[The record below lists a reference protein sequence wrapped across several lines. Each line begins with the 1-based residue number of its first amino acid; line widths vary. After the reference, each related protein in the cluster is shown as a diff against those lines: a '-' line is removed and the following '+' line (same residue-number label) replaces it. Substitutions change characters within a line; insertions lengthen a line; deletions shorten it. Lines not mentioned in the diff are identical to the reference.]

1 MNQEYRELT
10 PDWAGADPFE
20 PSFRDDPYPA
30 LNQLRDNHAVNLTP
44 VGTYRVTRFDDVQRV
59 FKQANTSMT
68 LANGESPNFHP
79 ADERGSFREFVL
91 NLDDDKH
98 IRLRKLLYKSF
109 NNRVVRRFEVE
120 AHDIVDETLE
130 KALAQ
135 GGMDVIDDL
144 AHLVPSQIVCRIMGV
159 PDADREMFSAWTT
172 ARTNAFFAKFLPEE
186 VIESLVRAGNEMAD
200 YFDIMVKER
209 RKNPQD
215 DFISELIRAEDDGD
229 RMLDGEIVVQAIGII
244 VAGFETT
251 IGLIGN
257 GTRAMIEHPDQMALL
272 RQQPDLI
279 NNCIEECL
287 RYDAPILFNWR
298 VLREP
303 FEIDGTLIP
312 TDAVIWQMLASA
324 NRDPNHFENHDD
336 FLIDRQDVAH
346 QSFGGGSHYCLG
358 NMLAKVEARVAIAK
372 LAEKTRNL
380 TIDPG
385 ETRWSESFFRV
396 LGNYPI
402 TFR

>member
-1 MNQEYRELT
+1 MQTLE
-10 PDWAGADPFE
+10 PSWAGADPFD

-30 LNQLRDNHAVNLTP
+30 LNQLRESHAVNLTP
-44 VGTYRVTRFDDVQRV
+44 VGTYRITRFEDVKNI
-59 FKQANTSMT
+59 FKDADTSMT

-91 NLDDDKH
+91 NLDDQEH
-98 IRLRKLLYKSF
+98 LRLRKLLYKSF

-120 AHDIVDETLE
+120 AYDIVDKTLT
-130 KALAQ
+130 KALAD

-159 PDADREMFSAWTT
+159 PDADREIFSHWTA

-186 VIESLVRAGNEMAD
+186 VISTLVQAGNDMAD
-200 YFDIMVKER
+200 YFDVMVKAR
-209 RKNPQD
+209 RKDLRD
-215 DFISELIRAEDDGD
+215 DFISELIKAEEDGD

-257 GTRAMIEHPDQMALL
+257 GTRALVEHPEQMIKL
-272 RQQPDLI
+272 QDNPDLL
-279 NNCIEECL
+279 NNCVDECL

-303 FEIDGTLIP
+303 YVIDGFEIP
-312 TDAVIWQMLASA
+312 ADAVIWQMLSCA
-324 NRDPNHFENHDD
+324 NRDPRFFDRPDE
-336 FLIDRQDVAH
+336 FLIDRKDVAH
-346 QSFGGGSHYCLG
+346 QSFGGGSHFCLG
-358 NMLAKVEARVAIAK
+358 NMLAKVEARVSIGQ
-372 LAEKTRNL
+372 LAERTKGL
-380 TIDPG
+380 TIEAGDT
-385 ETRWSESFFRV
+385 EWSESFFRV
-396 LGNYPI
+396 LGKYPI
-402 TFR
+402 SFR